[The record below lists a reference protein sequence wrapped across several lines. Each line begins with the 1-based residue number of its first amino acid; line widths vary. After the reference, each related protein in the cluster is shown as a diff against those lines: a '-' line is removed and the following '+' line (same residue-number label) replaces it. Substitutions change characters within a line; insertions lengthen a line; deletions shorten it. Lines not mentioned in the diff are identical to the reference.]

1 MEGDPRTGAQR
12 VKSRAVGREDC
23 AAAATTRSVRHYGSR
38 PLASFCIL
46 FRIFLYHSVRK
57 DFGFS
62 FPPSFFFYYSPF
74 FPSYKKNNKITYR
87 FYVVTSAASVY
98 YFSFISSP
106 RKSSRVSTLQPESN
120 RRRFPVSACPKLFF
134 D

>member
-62 FPPSFFFYYSPF
+62 FPPSFFFLL
-74 FPSYKKNNKITYR
+74 FPLFSQLQKKKQNYVSVLRSYKCRIRLLFFFHFLPPKVKSC
-87 FYVVTSAASVY
+87 FDSAAGIEPASIPSVRL
-98 YFSFISSP
+98 SQI
-106 RKSSRVSTLQPESN
+106 VL
-120 RRRFPVSACPKLFF
+120 
-134 D
+134 